1 MSILSRLNKWLA
13 RHIYKAELT
22 PKGEC
27 VRRYV
32 SDIVAGKDVYIQD
45 YEDILDSVRDEYKDM
60 LGREVSREETAELM
74 ELYFNETF

>member
-22 PKGEC
+22 PKVEC

-32 SDIVAGKDVYIQD
+32 SDIVAGEDVYIQD